1 MNGAASKK
9 AGPGSEDLQRGLCP
23 DTLQPSL
30 RARGWLHLCSL
41 LPCICGVA
49 FISGLLS
56 SREVRDRHGE
66 EQLCSQDRRTQGS
79 RKEEAGE

>member
-30 RARGWLHLCSL
+30 RAGGWLHLCSL
-41 LPCICGVA
+41 LVCCHPGR
-49 FISGLLS
+49 SGTGMGKS
-56 SREVRDRHGE
+56 SFAARTDGHKGPGK
-66 EQLCSQDRRTQGS
+66 RRLESNGDS
-79 RKEEAGE
+79 AS